1 MRRAV
6 PIGVIAAML
15 CGCSTFAAFNRE
27 LAEGS
32 GPAPPSRATFAVD
45 GARGNPRVLMFLAAS
60 GGGSRAAYLSAATM
74 LRLQTV
80 FADVDLL
87 REVDVLSAVSG
98 GALAAAFYAV
108 TRDVTLPLDAGAALP
123 ALGKLAVDAQ
133 ARALRCSA
141 PLDDNEQ
148 RQVRRALAANPRLA
162 GAVIDLCAQAPLT
175 RLREWNEATVK
186 DRMRRDY
193 LLRWFGNWFWP
204 LNVIRYWFT
213 AFDRSDIMS
222 QTLADNLFDSPTV
235 GTDLT
240 FADLN
245 PTRPYLILNA
255 TNATEQTAR
264 DNPVPQDYAFG
275 TVFTFTAQDFR
286 ERLASDLAS
295 YEVARGVMA
304 SSAFPLVFP
313 TMTLED
319 FRPRRWCR
327 ERRPADS
334 DTCQRRHFLH
344 VFDGGNSDNLGL
356 KSVRRALAQLAVDGR
371 LERYDAIVVM
381 LVDAFTRPP
390 GVARTDADPRT
401 PLSFLLDTNVV
412 DAVDSLLQANRINLI
427 EEFRAAKLQIRHS
440 DCDPETRALPAAL
453 CERFA
458 RAYPGGEIELSDRL
472 FFYHFGFDDV
482 GALDAALK
490 EKLDRIPTS
499 FRLAADDAR
508 LIDAAVDRVLT
519 ADNDCLRQIRAL
531 VLGEQRSVAAANR
544 ICRDVDAVP
553 KAAQYGIEQRPSQ

>member
-27 LAEGS
+27 LAEGR
-32 GPAPPSRATFAVD
+32 GAAPPSRATFAVD
-45 GARGNPRVLMFLAAS
+45 GARGNPRVLMFLALS
-60 GGGSRAAYLSAATM
+60 GGGSRAAYLSGATM

-98 GALAAAFYAV
+98 GSLAAAFYAL
-108 TRDVTLPLDAGAALP
+108 TRDVTLRLEALDALPPLD
-123 ALGKLAVDAQ
+123 KLAADP
-133 ARALRCSA
+133 ARRTLRCRA
-141 PLDDNEQ
+141 PLDPDEQ
-148 RQVRRALAANPRLA
+148 LQVRRALAANQRLA
-162 GAVIDLCAQAPLT
+162 DAVIDLCAQAPLT

-186 DRMRRDY
+186 DRMQRDY

-204 LNVIRYWFT
+204 ANVGRYWFT

-222 QTLADNLFDSPTV
+222 QTLADNLFDSPIV

-255 TNATEQTAR
+255 TNATEQVAR
-264 DNPVPQDYAFG
+264 DHPVPQQYAFG
-275 TVFTFTAQDFR
+275 TVFTFTDEDFR
-286 ERLASDLAS
+286 SRLASDLAS

-327 ERRPADS
+327 ERRPPDS
-334 DTCQRRHFLH
+334 DTCRRRHFLH

-381 LVDAFTRPP
+381 LVDAFTRPA
-390 GVARTDADPRT
+390 GAARTDADPRT
-401 PLSFLLDTNVV
+401 ALSFLLDANLV
-412 DAVDSLLQANRINLI
+412 DAVDSLLQANRIHLI
-427 EEFRAAKLQIRHS
+427 EEFRAAKLQIRRS
-440 DCDPETRALPAAL
+440 DCEDETRALPAEL

-458 RAYPGGEIELSDRL
+458 RAYPSGEIDLSDRL
-472 FFYHFGFDDV
+472 LFYHFGFDDV
-482 GALDAALK
+482 GALDRALK

-499 FRLAADDAR
+499 FRIGADDAR
-508 LIDAAVDRVLT
+508 LIDAAVELVLT
-519 ADNDCLRQIRAL
+519 PGNDCLRQIRAL

-553 KAAQYGIEQRPSQ
+553 KAAQYGAEAGPPR